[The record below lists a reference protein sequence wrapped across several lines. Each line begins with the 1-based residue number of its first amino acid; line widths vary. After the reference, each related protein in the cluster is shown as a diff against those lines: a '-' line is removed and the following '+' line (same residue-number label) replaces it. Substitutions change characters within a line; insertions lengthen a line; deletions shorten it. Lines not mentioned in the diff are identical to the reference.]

1 MHVNMLFSSVE
12 FLAGQLWVHIQQ
24 GPLVPSRGRQRLPHT
39 FRLLLLRIYMSLT
52 LSN

>member
-24 GPLVPSRGRQRLPHT
+24 GPLVPSRGRQRLCPT
-39 FRLLLLRIYMSLT
+39 GLDFYCWVFT
-52 LSN
+52 